1 LDAAKLKNLEFSL
14 SETTKV
20 KIENEKYEILIQP
33 YAVKN
38 SFLLPDK
45 NVVVKTVE
53 REMLGMISIVQDLKL
68 KASKNNVTNL
78 PAKKGIN
85 PPTGLKRRHPLYGDG
100 KNSHILFPHIFYLS
114 FVVSLEPYLLE
125 LEDVLAKAKGEKRQK
140 PAQIRDKKKALK
152 KPKQEII
159 EDNQT
164 KVKGKK
170 KNKHNN

>member
-14 SETTKV
+14 SETTKIN
-20 KIENEKYEILIQP
+20 IENEKYEILIQP

-45 NVVVKTVE
+45 NGVVKTVE
-53 REMLGMISIVQDLKL
+53 REMLGMISIVQNLKL

-114 FVVSLEPYLLE
+114 FVVSLNHIY
-125 LEDVLAKAKGEKRQK
+125 
-140 PAQIRDKKKALK
+140 
-152 KPKQEII
+152 
-159 EDNQT
+159 
-164 KVKGKK
+164 
-170 KNKHNN
+170 

>member
-1 LDAAKLKNLEFSL
+1 MDAAKLKNLEFSL
-14 SETTKV
+14 SKTTKV
-20 KIENEKYEILIQP
+20 NIENEKYEILIQP

-85 PPTGLKRRHPLYGDG
+85 PPTGLKRIHPLYGDS
-100 KNSHILFPHIFYLS
+100 KNSHILFPHIFYLK
-114 FVVSLEPYLLE
+114 VVSLNHIY
-125 LEDVLAKAKGEKRQK
+125 
-140 PAQIRDKKKALK
+140 
-152 KPKQEII
+152 
-159 EDNQT
+159 
-164 KVKGKK
+164 
-170 KNKHNN
+170 